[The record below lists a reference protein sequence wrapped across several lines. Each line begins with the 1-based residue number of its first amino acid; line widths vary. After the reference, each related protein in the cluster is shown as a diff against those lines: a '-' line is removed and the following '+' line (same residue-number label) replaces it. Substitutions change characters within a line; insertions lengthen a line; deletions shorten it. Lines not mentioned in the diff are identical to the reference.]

1 MRILGSER
9 SKQCSPYLWHNKLR
23 HENTVQQFLCKNLFF
38 HYISWLTRRHNT
50 KPFFSELYTKSQDL
64 QKKGNGHKICSILL
78 YIFFQHVSLSQ
89 ILSILHFKVH
99 GVYFLRA
106 LLNDDVNCYSYIAL
120 IINKC
125 MNEYGM
131 L

>member
-1 MRILGSER
+1 MTQHKIL
-9 SKQCSPYLWHNKLR
+9 
-23 HENTVQQFLCKNLFF
+23 
-38 HYISWLTRRHNT
+38 
-50 KPFFSELYTKSQDL
+50 FSELYTKSQDL
-64 QKKGNGHKICSILL
+64 QKKGNGHKSCSILL
-78 YIFFQHVSLSQ
+78 YIFFHHVSLSQ
-89 ILSILHFKVH
+89 IPGILHFKMH

-106 LLNDDVNCYSYIAL
+106 LLKDDVNCYSYIPL